1 MAFFN
6 TNSNPLEGDNMR
18 ACTLASGSSG
28 NTTYIEGGEASV
40 LVDAGLSGKAIT
52 TQLESLNINP
62 SSLQGVLVTHEHSD
76 HIKGV
81 GVLARKYGLQ
91 VYATEKTWDE
101 INPVIGKVPP
111 YNQCV
116 LEQGRALEIGDLK
129 IEHFKSSHDAV
140 DSVGFCFYSDDTKV
154 GVSTDTGVLTNN
166 ARKSLMESDLLVF
179 EANHD
184 LHMLRNGRY
193 PGALKK
199 RISSDKGHLSNT
211 AAGHCLS
218 SLIGGKTKG
227 IILAH
232 LSRENNLPEL
242 AYSTVA
248 AILEEAGLSLDG
260 ELALEVAPRCQ
271 AGTLWQLD

>member
-1 MAFFN
+1 
-6 TNSNPLEGDNMR
+6 MR

-28 NTTYIEGGEASV
+28 NATYIEGDEASV

-52 TQLESLNINP
+52 CQLESQNINP
-62 SSLQGVLVTHEHSD
+62 LSLQGILVTHEHTD

-81 GVLARKYGLQ
+81 GILARKYGLQ

-101 INPVIGKVPP
+101 ISPVIGKVPP
-111 YNQCV
+111 YNQCI

-140 DSVGFCFYSDDTKV
+140 DSVGFCFHSGDTKV
-154 GVSTDTGVLTNN
+154 GVSTDTGFLTNN
-166 ARKSLMESDLLVF
+166 ARKCLVDSDLLIF

-184 LHMLRNGRY
+184 VHMLRNGSY
-193 PGALKK
+193 PWALKK

-211 AAGHCLS
+211 AAGHCLA
-218 SLIGGKTKG
+218 SLTCGKTKG

-248 AILEEAGLSLDG
+248 AILKEAGLSPDK
-260 ELALEVAPRCQ
+260 EFSLEIAPRCQ

>member
-1 MAFFN
+1 
-6 TNSNPLEGDNMR
+6 MR
-18 ACTLASGSSG
+18 ACTLVSGSSG
-28 NTTYIEGGEASV
+28 NATYIEGEEASV
-40 LVDAGLSGKAIT
+40 LIDAGLSGKAVT
-52 TQLESLNINP
+52 SHLESLKINP
-62 SSLQGVLVTHEHSD
+62 LSLQGILVTHEHSD

-81 GVLARKYGLQ
+81 GILARKYGLQ

-116 LEQGRALEIGDLK
+116 LEEGRVLEIGDLK
-129 IEHFKSSHDAV
+129 IEHFRSSHDAV
-140 DSVGFCFYSDDTKV
+140 DSVGYCLYSDDIKI
-154 GVSTDTGVLTNN
+154 GISTDTGYLTNN
-166 ARKSLMESDLLVF
+166 ARKCLVDSDLLIF

-184 LHMLRNGRY
+184 VHMLRNGSY
-193 PGALKK
+193 PWTLKK

-211 AAGHCLS
+211 AAGHCLA
-218 SLIGGKTKG
+218 SLTGGKTKG

-248 AILEEAGLSLDG
+248 AILEEAGLSPDK
-260 ELALEVAPRCQ
+260 EFALEVAPRCD